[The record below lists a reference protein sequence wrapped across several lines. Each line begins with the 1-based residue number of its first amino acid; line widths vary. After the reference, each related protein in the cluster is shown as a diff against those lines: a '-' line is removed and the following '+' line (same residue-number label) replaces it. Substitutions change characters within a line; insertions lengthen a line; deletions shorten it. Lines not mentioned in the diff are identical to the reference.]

1 MRASSNITGAECAR
15 EILQAAQI
23 HDVDVVETNDFLGD
37 HYDPRDKKLCLSSN
51 VYNTPSVAALG
62 IAAHETGHAIQHAK
76 AYAPLKARMAI
87 VPVTMV
93 ASQMLPFVILGG
105 LFFHITGLIT
115 IGIYCYAILLVF
127 QVDHAASGIRRLAA
141 GKNHFATNGDRPAR
155 RGSGGREQCPQRG
168 CAHVCGGVHRG
179 AWATCSGYCRSAT
192 GADRSHYLKM
202 DPALALPA
210 RRISDLL
217 SSGLQAR
224 AKSKRETMDQPRVD
238 PDQELVTR
246 TQSGDAG
253 AFDELVIKYT
263 PRLYG
268 LVYNMTSNHEDT
280 NDLLQDIF
288 AKAYSAIRGFRGKSS
303 FYTWIHSI
311 AVNMTLN
318 FLKKRGRRF
327 QLSLDDVDASIQNDK
342 EFLESTATSSPVRE
356 ADLSEL
362 QRRLNE
368 AMMKLSEEHRAV
380 VTMFHIQG
388 MPHAEISKILRV
400 SEGTVRSRLFYANR
414 QLQNYLD
421 EFRKN
426 PVS

>member
-1 MRASSNITGAECAR
+1 MDT
-15 EILQAAQI
+15 
-23 HDVDVVETNDFLGD
+23 
-37 HYDPRDKKLCLSSN
+37 
-51 VYNTPSVAALG
+51 SV
-62 IAAHETGHAIQHAK
+62 
-76 AYAPLKARMAI
+76 
-87 VPVTMV
+87 
-93 ASQMLPFVILGG
+93 
-105 LFFHITGLIT
+105 
-115 IGIYCYAILLVF
+115 
-127 QVDHAASGIRRLAA
+127 
-141 GKNHFATNGDRPAR
+141 
-155 RGSGGREQCPQRG
+155 
-168 CAHVCGGVHRG
+168 
-179 AWATCSGYCRSAT
+179 
-192 GADRSHYLKM
+192 
-202 DPALALPA
+202 ALPA
-210 RRISDLL
+210 IARRLSDLL
-217 SSGLQAR
+217 SPGVGANDKPKR
-224 AKSKRETMDQPRVD
+224 KAMDRPKSEEDQ
-238 PDQELVTR
+238 QLVAR
-246 TQSGDAG
+246 TQAG
-253 AFDELVIKYT
+253 EAAAFDELVIKYT

-288 AKAYSAIRGFRGKSS
+288 AKAYKAIRGFRGKSS

-327 QLSLDDVDASIQNDK
+327 HLSLDDVDASIQNDK
-342 EFLESTATSSPVRE
+342 EFLELTATSSPVRE

-388 MPHAEISKILRV
+388 MPHAEISKILQV